1 MAAFKNQVTVN
12 KWVMI
17 LHDRLSNDSKI
28 VCKNEGIT
36 GNVYE
41 NNGDKKLTKV
51 EFTPKREC

>member
-1 MAAFKNQVTVN
+1 
-12 KWVMI
+12 MI